1 MKTFDRESKSEF
13 GSAECAVAACLFLV
27 AVASATAQPAAAGS
41 FPAPPPLPKRAIAP
55 SPTPPAGVTIE
66 LDDQGSKLALF
77 VPQVWKPQGATGAV
91 LSVHF
96 HTTPWFVVQEHLRRT
111 NPGPLLVVTLGEG
124 SATYAKPYRDTNRF
138 ARQLELVATPLKQR
152 GADKNFRITSVDL
165 SSFSAGYGAVR
176 ELLKSPAYFQIIRRI
191 VLLDSLYAGWEG
203 DAATPAT
210 RKPQADQIEVW
221 MPFVRAAVRGEK
233 TFVLTHSAVPTLK
246 YASTADC
253 ADAILARL
261 GVARQ
266 PVPTGAL
273 PASNDP
279 DFPLRSRADS
289 GRFHVWGYDG
299 TDAQAH
305 LTHAR
310 HMADVWNVLD
320 NSNPRAPDSGRD

>member
-1 MKTFDRESKSEF
+1 M
-13 GSAECAVAACLFLV
+13 
-27 AVASATAQPAAAGS
+27 
-41 FPAPPPLPKRAIAP
+41 PKRAIAP
-55 SPTPPAGVTIE
+55 STTAPAGVTLD
-66 LDDQGSKLALF
+66 LDDQGAKLALF
-77 VPQVWKPQGATGAV
+77 VSQVWKLQGATGAV

-111 NPGPLLVVTLGEG
+111 NPGPLLIVTLGEG
-124 SATYAKPYRDTNRF
+124 SATYAKPYQDTNRF
-138 ARQLELVATPLKQR
+138 ARQLDLAAAQLKQQ
-152 GADKNFRITSVDL
+152 GADKSFRFSAVDL

-203 DAATPAT
+203 EMAAPTA

-246 YASTADC
+246 YASTTDC
-253 ADAILARL
+253 ADAILSRL
-261 GVARQ
+261 GLARQ
-266 PVPTGAL
+266 PVPPDAL
-273 PASNDP
+273 PASTDP
-279 DFPLRSRADS
+279 DFPLRSRADA
-289 GRFHVWGYDG
+289 GHFHIWGYDG

-310 HMADVWNVLD
+310 HLADVWNVLD
-320 NSNPRAPDSGRD
+320 NSNSPAAAIGKD